1 MMIDIVNLTQK
12 FNLIQNQWDPKII
25 AQVNDYQ
32 LKIAKIQG
40 EFVWHSHLE
49 TDEMFL
55 VIDGEMIIHLRDGDL
70 KLAAGEL
77 CVIPRGVEHKPAA
90 AAECQILMLE
100 PAGTRNTGDAGG
112 DRTVQEVEWI

>member
-1 MMIDIVNLTQK
+1 MTSVVNLTEK
-12 FNLIQNQWDPKII
+12 FGLIKDQWDPKII

-40 EFVWHSHLE
+40 EFVWHSHPE

-55 VIDGEMIIHLRDGDL
+55 VVDGEMVIHLRDQDL

-77 CVIPRGVEHKPAA
+77 CVIPKGVEHKPAA
-90 AAECQILMLE
+90 VQECQILMIE

-112 DRTVQEVEWI
+112 ERTVQEVDWI